1 MQVNCDTHQ
10 LIDFGLRARLSLHH
24 MQKTIYPDKE
34 IPVSCIACMLHKVKL
49 ADCSVQICHLKKK
62 KDAEDYLQNIKAYVA
77 ILVNIGME
85 AKRVK
90 FDSGRFEG
98 VVRRELQSQL
108 VGKPLIYSSS
118 AALDGTNP

>member
-1 MQVNCDTHQ
+1 LLPCYIKSSWQ
-10 LIDFGLRARLSLHH
+10 I
-24 MQKTIYPDKE
+24 
-34 IPVSCIACMLHKVKL
+34 
-49 ADCSVQICHLKKK
+49 VQYKFATLKK
-62 KDAEDYLQNIKAYVA
+62 KDAEDYMQNIKTYVA

>member
-34 IPVSCIACMLHKVKL
+34 IPVSCIASMLHKVKL
-49 ADCSVQICHLKKK
+49 TDRSVQICHLRK

-85 AKRVK
+85 AKCVK

>member
-1 MQVNCDTHQ
+1 
-10 LIDFGLRARLSLHH
+10 
-24 MQKTIYPDKE
+24 MQKTICPDKE
-34 IPVSCIACMLHKVKL
+34 IPVSCIASMLYKITL
-49 ADCSVQICHLKKK
+49 ADRSVQICHFKK

-90 FDSGRFEG
+90 FDRGRFEG

-108 VGKPLIYSSS
+108 VGKPLIHSSS